1 MNQIYD
7 ISYTTS
13 FNKDL
18 KKIKKRGYDLKLMSM
33 VVRKLQLGETLDPKY
48 KDHHLTGNWKGYREC
63 HILPDWLLIY
73 KVDDDRLVLV
83 LSRTG
88 THSDLDF

>member
-1 MNQIYD
+1 MNQMYE

-13 FNKDL
+13 FNRDL
-18 KKIKKRGYDLKLMSM
+18 KKIKKRGYDLKLMSV
-33 VVRKLQLGETLDPKY
+33 VVRKLQLGESLEPKY
-48 KDHHLTGNWKGYREC
+48 KDHYLTGNWKGYREC
-63 HILPDWLLIY
+63 HILPDWLLVY
-73 KVDDDRLVLV
+73 KVDDDKLVLV